1 MPSPSASRESARP
14 AATIATVADSSQGTV
29 LVVDD
34 EPTILDVVGRYMER
48 AGYETHRAIDGP
60 EALRLAALHRPDLVV
75 LDLMLPGIDGIGVM
89 RQRHEVPGPRIAVI
103 LLTARGE
110 ESDRLVGL
118 RRGADDYV
126 VKPFS
131 PAELVARVGAV
142 LRRVSPPDEEALP
155 IEHGPL
161 RIEPATR
168 SVFLDGEELALTMRE
183 FDLLAYLAMHPG
195 RVYSRDQLMEAV
207 WGEPFFEDTSTVT
220 VHVRR
225 LRAKLGDDPT
235 EPRFIETVWGVG
247 YRLRP

>member
-1 MPSPSASRESARP
+1 MPGN
-14 AATIATVADSSQGTV
+14 AATMDGVSDEARGTV

-34 EPTILDVVGRYMER
+34 EPTIVEVVGRYMER
-48 AGYETHRAIDGP
+48 AGYRIHSAGDGP
-60 EALRLAALHRPDLVV
+60 EALRLAGLHRPDLIV
-75 LDLMLPGIDGIGVM
+75 LDVMLPGFDGIEVM
-89 RQRHEVPGPRIAVI
+89 RRLHEGQGERTAVI

-118 RRGADDYV
+118 RHGADDYV

-131 PAELVARVGAV
+131 PAELVARVDAV
-142 LRRVSPPDEEALP
+142 LRRVSPPGEADDAPEP

-161 RIEPATR
+161 RIDPGGRTVSLA
-168 SVFLDGEELALTMRE
+168 GEEISLTQRE
-183 FDLLAYLAMHPG
+183 FDLLAHLAAHPG
-195 RVYSRDQLMEAV
+195 RVFSRDQLMETV
-207 WGEPFFEDTSTVT
+207 WDYPFFTDTSTVT

-225 LRAKLGDDPT
+225 LRAKLGDDPS

>member
-1 MPSPSASRESARP
+1 M
-14 AATIATVADSSQGTV
+14 TVMEETPQGTV

-48 AGYETHRAIDGP
+48 AGYETHRAADGP
-60 EALRLAALHRPDLVV
+60 EALRMVTQDRPDLVV
-75 LDLMLPGIDGIGVM
+75 LDLMLPGIDGIEVM
-89 RQRHEVPGPRIAVI
+89 QRLHRQPGPRIAVI

-110 ESDRLVGL
+110 ESDRVVGL
-118 RRGADDYV
+118 ERGADDYV

-131 PAELVARVGAV
+131 PTELVARVGAV
-142 LRRVSPPDEEALP
+142 LRRVSPPDEEAPP
-155 IEHGPL
+155 IVHGPL

-168 SVFLDGEELALTMRE
+168 RVLLDGETLALTLRE
-183 FDLLAYLAMHPG
+183 FDLLAHLAAHPG
-195 RVYSRDQLMEAV
+195 RVYTRDQLMEAV

-225 LRAKLGDDPT
+225 LRAKLGDDPH

>member
-1 MPSPSASRESARP
+1 MAASPK
-14 AATIATVADSSQGTV
+14 GTV

-34 EPTILDVVGRYMER
+34 EPTILDVVGRYMEH
-48 AGYETHRAIDGP
+48 AGYETLRAADGP
-60 EALRLAALHRPDLVV
+60 AALRLAAAQRPNLVV
-75 LDLMLPGIDGIGVM
+75 LDLMLPGIDGIEVM
-89 RQRHEVPGPRIAVI
+89 RRLREGAGPPIAVI

-118 RRGADDYV
+118 RQGADDYV

-142 LRRVSPPDEEALP
+142 LRRTAPPPDEAPP
-155 IEHGPL
+155 IEVGPL
-161 RIEPATR
+161 RVEPASR
-168 SVFLDGEELALTMRE
+168 RVILDGEELALTMRE
-183 FDLLAYLAMHPG
+183 FDLLAYLALHPG

-225 LRAKLGDDPT
+225 LRAKLGDDPAA
-235 EPRFIETVWGVG
+235 PRFIETVWGVG

>member
-1 MPSPSASRESARP
+1 M
-14 AATIATVADSSQGTV
+14 TVMEETPQGTV

-48 AGYETHRAIDGP
+48 AGYETHRAADGP
-60 EALRLAALHRPDLVV
+60 EALRMVTHDRPDLVV
-75 LDLMLPGIDGIGVM
+75 LDLMLPGIDGIEVM
-89 RQRHEVPGPRIAVI
+89 EQLHRQPGPRIAVI

-110 ESDRLVGL
+110 ESDRVVGL
-118 RRGADDYV
+118 ERGADDYV

-131 PAELVARVGAV
+131 PTELVARVGAV
-142 LRRVSPPDEEALP
+142 LRRVSPPDEEAPP
-155 IEHGPL
+155 IVHGPL
-161 RIEPATR
+161 RVEPATR
-168 SVFLDGEELALTMRE
+168 RVLLDGETLALTLRE
-183 FDLLAYLAMHPG
+183 FDLLAHLAAHPG
-195 RVYSRDQLMEAV
+195 RVYTRDQLMEAV

-225 LRAKLGDDPT
+225 LRAKLGDDPH